1 MEALK
6 VVTAKGSEC
15 HALISSFDA
24 FCCGLQTLV
33 PRHLHDGFDQRRT
46 AIFMKLV
53 NEHFV
58 YLDTID
64 IQIEE
69 LPERGSPH
77 PEVIDGESYACI
89 PQ

>member
-1 MEALK
+1 
-6 VVTAKGSEC
+6 
-15 HALISSFDA
+15 LISSFDA
-24 FCCGLQTLV
+24 LCCGLQPLV

-46 AIFMKLV
+46 SIFMKLI

-58 YLDTID
+58 NLDAID

-69 LPERGSPH
+69 LPERGSPDS
-77 PEVIDGESYACI
+77 EVIDGEPDACI